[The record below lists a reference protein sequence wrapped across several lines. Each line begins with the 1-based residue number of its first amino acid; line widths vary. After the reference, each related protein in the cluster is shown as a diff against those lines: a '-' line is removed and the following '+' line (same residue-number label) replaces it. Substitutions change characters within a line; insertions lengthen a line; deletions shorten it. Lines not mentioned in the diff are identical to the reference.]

1 MYDERALPT
10 NKTKPEEKSTANKSV
25 IYDEVL
31 STGNPALV
39 GAGAILM
46 RHRFQLLKLAFRI
59 LIQPINLLPELWIRI
74 Q

>member
-46 RHRFQLLKLAFRI
+46 RHRF

>member
-46 RHRFQLLKLAFRI
+46 RHRFQLLK
-59 LIQPINLLPELWIRI
+59 
-74 Q
+74 